1 MPVRPSKSVEG
12 RHFQTSPARP
22 DGLAEEVANALRYLG
37 GSAHR
42 DRVIDCVGAF
52 RRQRGDPVDPTLREQ
67 VIETFERYC
76 AEWSPIGHAL
86 FFLPYG
92 AGSHRW
98 ALSANSRG
106 QA

>member
-1 MPVRPSKSVEG
+1 MPARPSKSVEP
-12 RHFQTSPARP
+12 RHLEAGSPHV
-22 DGLAEEVANALRYLG
+22 DGLAREIANALMYLG
-37 GSAHR
+37 GAAHR
-42 DRVIDCVGAF
+42 DRVVDCIGAF
-52 RRQRGDPVDPTLREQ
+52 RRQRGEPVDPGLRAE

-76 AEWSPIGHAL
+76 ADWSSVDHAL

>member
-1 MPVRPSKSVEG
+1 MPARPSKFVES
-12 RHFQTSPARP
+12 RHLEAAPAP
-22 DGLAEEVANALRYLG
+22 VDGVAREIANALMYLG
-37 GSAHR
+37 GAAHR
-42 DRVIDCVGAF
+42 DRVVDCIGAF
-52 RRQRGDPVDPTLREQ
+52 RRQRGEPVDSGLREK

-76 AEWSPIGHAL
+76 ADWSPVDHAL